1 MSSEERMAILKLLEQ
16 GKITAQEAER
26 LLRAVGSQPRGE
38 GPGLDELGKKIGQ
51 VMQDAGRTISEAVG
65 AARHSAAGRTFGDL
79 VDDVVSEFSGSG
91 EEIEETREWTLE
103 GAGVAL
109 LQADTSNGAIAV
121 EGVDLEEISVRATK
135 KVKARTRQ
143 QAEECAAQVEVHA
156 QREGDT
162 VRIREERP
170 RNLSGIRVEVSY
182 LVRCPRQL
190 ALRLSTL
197 NGAVTTQGT
206 RAGVEASTLNGK
218 VEVVDSQG
226 PMKLHSKNG
235 KVAAHL
241 DLLSGRGEFETANGK
256 VEVVVR
262 AGQAPIDAKTLNGAV
277 ELSLPA
283 EFAARLDASTVHG
296 HVHSEFPIPVV
307 GKPDKSHL
315 EGDIGPGGEHL
326 VRLRTLNGAIS
337 LKKFAAQG

>member
-1 MSSEERMAILKLLEQ
+1 MSSEERMTILKLLAE

-26 LLRAVGSQPRGE
+26 LLRALGGQSRGDGPR
-38 GPGLDELGKKIGQ
+38 LDELGKNIGQ
-51 VMQDAGRTISEAVG
+51 AMQEAGRAISDAVG
-65 AARHSAAGRTFGDL
+65 TARRSPAGRALGGM

-103 GAGVAL
+103 AAGVAL

-121 EGVDLEEISVRATK
+121 EGTDLEEIRVSATK

-143 QAEECAAQVEVHA
+143 QAEECAAQVEVNA

-162 VRIREERP
+162 VRIWEERP
-170 RNLSGIRVEVSY
+170 RNLSGIRVEVHY

-190 ALRLSTL
+190 ALRLNTL
-197 NGAVTTQGT
+197 NGAVTAQGM
-206 RAGVEASTLNGK
+206 RAGVEATTLNGK
-218 VEVVDSQG
+218 VMVKESQG

-235 KVAAHL
+235 TVVAHL
-241 DLLSGRGEFETANGK
+241 DLLVGRGEFETANGK

-283 EFAARLDASTVHG
+283 DFAGRLDASTVHG

-307 GKPDKSHL
+307 GKPDKARL
-315 EGDIGPGGEHL
+315 EGDIGPGGGHL

-337 LKKFAAQG
+337 LKKFTPVV

>member
-1 MSSEERMAILKLLEQ
+1 MNGEERMAILKLLEQ
-16 GKITAQEAER
+16 GKISAQEAER
-26 LLRAVGSQPRGE
+26 LLRAVGNQSRGDGPR
-38 GPGLDELGKKIGQ
+38 LDELGRNIGQ
-51 VMQDAGRTISEAVG
+51 AMQEAGRTISEAVG
-65 AARHSAAGRTFGDL
+65 SARRSAAGRAFGNM

-103 GAGVAL
+103 AAGVAL
-109 LQADTSNGAIAV
+109 LQADTSNGTIAV
-121 EGVDLEEISVRATK
+121 EGADLEEIQVRATK

-143 QAEECAAQVEVHA
+143 QAEQCAAQVEVHA

-162 VRIREERP
+162 VRIWEERP
-170 RNLSGIRVEVSY
+170 HNLSGIRVEVRY
-182 LVRCPRQL
+182 QVRCPRQL
-190 ALRLSTL
+190 ALRLNTL
-197 NGAVTTQGT
+197 NGAVTSQGT

-256 VEVVVR
+256 VEVSVR
-262 AGQAPIDAKTLNGAV
+262 AGQASIDAKTLNGAV

-283 EFAARLDASTVHG
+283 DFAGRLDASTVHG

-307 GKPDKSHL
+307 GKPDKARL

-337 LKKFAAQG
+337 LKKFAPAV